1 MKYFVQIGA
10 REVVVEIEGDAIRV
24 DGELVSAVL
33 EPLPGTPLRQL
44 RLGDRTVV
52 LEVVGGGRGA
62 WELGHR
68 GERWAAE
75 VVDER
80 TRHIRTLTGGE
91 RPRSGAGEVK
101 APMPGL
107 VVRVLVE
114 PGQRVEAG
122 AGLAVL
128 EAMKME
134 NQIKAPTAGVVVAVR
149 VAAGQAVEKGQVLVA
164 LGPVDEGQPGG
175 GAAT

>member
-1 MKYFVQIGA
+1 MKYFVQVAGA
-10 REVVVEIEGDAIRV
+10 EFEVSIEVDGVRV
-24 DGELVSAVL
+24 DGELTPAAL

-44 RLGDRTVV
+44 RMGERTVV
-52 LEVVGGGRGA
+52 FSMDSPRRGEWEVGC
-62 WELGHR
+62 R
-68 GERWAAE
+68 GERWEAS

-80 TRHIRTLTGGE
+80 TRHIRSLTGEG
-91 RPRSGAGEVK
+91 RQRAGAGEVK

-107 VVRVLVE
+107 VLRVLVE

-134 NQIKAPTAGVVVAVR
+134 NQIKAPAAGVVAAVR
-149 VAAGQAVEKGQVLVA
+149 VEAGKAVEKGQVLVVLA
-164 LGPVDEGQPGG
+164 APEAPGG
-175 GAAT
+175 GGGVA

>member
-1 MKYFVQIGA
+1 MKYFVQVAGV
-10 REVVVEIEGDAIRV
+10 EVEVGIETGGGRV
-24 DGELVSAVL
+24 DGELVPAAL

-44 RLGDRTVV
+44 RVGERTVV
-52 LEVVGGGRGA
+52 FSMESPRRGE
-62 WELGHR
+62 WEIGCR
-68 GERWAAE
+68 GERWEAS

-80 TRHIRTLTGGE
+80 TRHIRSLTGEG
-91 RPRSGAGEVK
+91 RQRAGAGEVK

-107 VVRVLVE
+107 VLRVLVE

-134 NQIKAPTAGVVVAVR
+134 NQIKAPAAGVVAAIR
-149 VAAGQAVEKGQVLVA
+149 VEAGKAVEKGQVLLVLA
-164 LGPVDEGQPGG
+164 APEAPGG
-175 GAAT
+175 GDGVA

>member
-1 MKYFVQIGA
+1 MKYFVQVAGV
-10 REVVVEIEGDAIRV
+10 EVEVAIEAGGVRV
-24 DGELVSAVL
+24 DGELVPAVL

-44 RLGDRTVV
+44 RIGDQRVV
-52 LEVVGGGRGA
+52 FSVASPERGL

-68 GERWAAE
+68 GERWEAS

-80 TRHIRTLTGGE
+80 TRHIRSLTGGG
-91 RPRSGAGEVK
+91 RARAGAGEVK

-107 VVRVLVE
+107 VLRVLVE
-114 PGQRVEAG
+114 PGQVVEAG

-134 NQIKAPTAGVVVAVR
+134 NQIKAPVAGVVEAVR
-149 VAAGQAVEKGQVLVA
+149 VEAGKAVEKGQVLVVLAA
-164 LGPVDEGQPGG
+164 LGSAGG
-175 GAAT
+175 GDSVA

>member
-1 MKYFVQIGA
+1 MKYFVQVAGV
-10 REVVVEIEGDAIRV
+10 EVEVSIEAGGVRV
-24 DGELVSAVL
+24 DGELVPAAL

-44 RLGDRTVV
+44 RLGGRTVV
-52 LEVVGGGRGA
+52 FSMESPRRGEWEVGC
-62 WELGHR
+62 R
-68 GERWAAE
+68 GERWEVA

-80 TRHIRTLTGGE
+80 TRHIRSLTGEG
-91 RPRSGAGEVK
+91 RQRAGAGEVR

-107 VVRVLVE
+107 VLRVLVE

-134 NQIKAPTAGVVVAVR
+134 NQIKAPAAGVVAAVR
-149 VAAGQAVEKGQVLVA
+149 VEAGKAVEKGQVLVVLA
-164 LGPVDEGQPGG
+164 APEAPGG
-175 GAAT
+175 GDGVA

>member
-1 MKYFVQIGA
+1 MKYFVQIAG
-10 REVVVEIEGDAIRV
+10 REVVVELDGGAIRV
-24 DGELVSAVL
+24 DGELVSAIL
-33 EPLPGTPLRQL
+33 ETLPGTPLRQL

-52 LEVVGGGRGA
+52 LEVVGAGRGA
-62 WELGHR
+62 WELGHL
-68 GERWAAE
+68 GERWEAE
-75 VVDER
+75 VIDER

-91 RPRSGAGEVK
+91 RARSGAGEVK

-114 PGQRVEAG
+114 PGDRVAAG

-134 NQIKAPTAGVVVAVR
+134 NQIKAPVAGVVLSVR
-149 VAAGQAVEKGQVLVA
+149 VQTGQAVEKGQVLVA
-164 LGPVDEGQPGG
+164 LGPGPEDAPEGGSV
-175 GAAT
+175 T